1 MGKTLTAGDFIA
13 ALEATGG
20 LIAPAARRLG
30 VSRQTV
36 YRATQTYPT
45 VKQALDDAREAL
57 LDVAEDNIFRAASE
71 GDVPTSKWLLER
83 LGRDRGYVLRVEN
96 ETLSFSA
103 SEVSK
108 MSDDELEHRRRELEI
123 KQKRITG

>member
-1 MGKTLTAGDFIA
+1 MSKTLTAADFIA

-57 LDVAEDNIFRAASE
+57 LDVAEDNIFRAASA

-96 ETLSFSA
+96 ETLGFSA

-108 MSDDELEHRRRELEI
+108 MSDDELEHRRRELGI
-123 KQKRITG
+123 K

>member
-1 MGKTLTAGDFIA
+1 MSKTLTAADFIA

-20 LIAPAARRLG
+20 LIAPAARSLG

-45 VKQALDDAREAL
+45 VKQALDDARDAL
-57 LDVAEDNIFRAASE
+57 LDVAEDNIFRATSE

-96 ETLSFSA
+96 ETLGFSA

-108 MSDDELEHRRRELEI
+108 MSDDELEHRRRELGI
-123 KQKRITG
+123 K